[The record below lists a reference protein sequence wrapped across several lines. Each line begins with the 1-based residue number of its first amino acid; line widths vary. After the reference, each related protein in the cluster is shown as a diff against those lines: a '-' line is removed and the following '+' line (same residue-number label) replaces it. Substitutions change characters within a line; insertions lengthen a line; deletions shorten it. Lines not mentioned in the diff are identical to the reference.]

1 MKRRVSELGSGSLD
15 LFLDAVCNTFGGIVF
30 MAIMLAVLIQ
40 TRAIPTV
47 PETAEETPPSA
58 AELRQIVT
66 QLDDATTSHAELA
79 RALDQTPPLTSSTD
93 GQEYQDLLAL
103 QQSLQAELSGRTQ
116 RQLAAARQVAAQ
128 MGENAALQA
137 EVEAIPAAVNAAQ
150 NQLAAAQAMYRSVIE
165 NRQTTLRLPRV
176 QSSDAPSALL
186 LVTAGCVFV
195 ARSAA
200 GVGDRFLRDQVQVT
214 KTFTGGFQLKPR
226 PGSGWPVA
234 DPRVADLVAGA
245 RRRGSILTIAIWPD
259 SFESF
264 AELKSLMIEN
274 GVQYRLWPQAAGEVL
289 TVFLGGGTS
298 SVQ

>member
-1 MKRRVSELGSGSLD
+1 MKRRTSELGSGSLD

-47 PETAEETPPSA
+47 PETPEEAPPSA
-58 AELRQIVT
+58 SELRQIVT
-66 QLDDATTSHAELA
+66 QLDDAITSHAELA
-79 RALDQTPPLTSSTD
+79 RALAQTPPITGSTD
-93 GQEYQDLLAL
+93 GQEYHDLLAL

-128 MGENAALQA
+128 MGDNAALQA
-137 EVEAIPAAVNAAQ
+137 ELEEIPAAVNAAQ
-150 NQLAAAQAMYRSVIE
+150 NGLEAAQALYTSIIE

-176 QSSDAPSALL
+176 QSSDARSALL
-186 LVTAGCVFV
+186 LVTAGRVFV

-226 PGSGWPVA
+226 QGSGWLVT
-234 DPRVADLVAGA
+234 DPRVADLIAEA
-245 RRRGSILTIAIWPD
+245 RRGGSILTIAIWPD

-264 AELKSLMIEN
+264 AEIKPLMIEN

-289 TVFLGGGTS
+289 TVFLGGGAS